1 MTSPIVPF
9 RTQPQVALYYS
20 NTLLALNNSL
30 NVNTPGDWY
39 FKANAIGSVGAGLS
53 QDLFILQQQIFPQ
66 TASGSNLDS
75 MLSNLNLTPRLGNL
89 PATGQVVI
97 SASISS
103 NTTINQGQ
111 IFTNNATGIQYIC
124 TQTTLVTVAT
134 YATTQ
139 IPIACNQ
146 VGSGF
151 NMALGTTLIPSPAI
165 AGIASV
171 TVTAMSDGVNT
182 ESDSTVAGRI
192 RFAFQNPPGGGS
204 ISDFIT
210 WGRATP
216 GVTFVYGFILSSG
229 GLNVINIVIFAGGF
243 DPSTILATPVIPYS
257 RTANDALVTQASNY
271 IQSVRPI
278 NNTVNTITTLTYM
291 VPEIISIVVT
301 LVTGLTLTTILPSV
315 NLTVTQLIQR
325 EIRRSIISIP
335 PGGVNVGGVFQIPI
349 SLIEQTIDE
358 GLSSS
363 PYETGIYASILIDR
377 QIDYNGSYTPIIVP
391 SGQAV
396 IDLTTGNAQIIYDI
410 SYSNISVT
418 LA

>member
-9 RTQPQVALYYS
+9 RTQTQVTQYYS
-20 NTLLALNNSL
+20 DTLLALNNTL
-30 NVNTPGDWY
+30 NVNTAGDWQ
-39 FKANAIGSVGAGLS
+39 FKANAIGSVGSGLS

-66 TASGSNLDS
+66 TASGSTLDS

-89 PATGQVVI
+89 PATGQVI
-97 SASISS
+97 ISS
-103 NTTINQGQ
+103 AIGSDTTINQGQ
-111 IFTNNATGIQYIC
+111 IFINSATGIQYIC
-124 TQTTLVTVAT
+124 TQTTLVTVAAYT
-134 YATTQ
+134 TTQ
-139 IPIACNQ
+139 IPIACTI
-146 VGSGF
+146 VGPGF
-151 NMALGTTLIPSPAI
+151 NMALATTLTPTPAI
-165 AGIASV
+165 SGVTSV
-171 TVTAMSDGVNT
+171 TVTAMSDGVGT
-182 ESDSTVAGRI
+182 ESDATVAGRI
-192 RFAFQNPPGGGS
+192 IYAFQNPPGGGS

-210 WGRATP
+210 WGMATT

-243 DPSTILATPVIPYS
+243 DPATILATPAIPYS
-257 RTANDALVTQASNY
+257 RTASNALVTQASNY

-278 NNTVNTITTLTYM
+278 NNTVNTITTITYM
-291 VPEIISIVVT
+291 IPLVVSIAVS

-349 SLIEQTIDE
+349 SLIEQTVDE

-377 QIDYNGSYTPIIVP
+377 KIDYNGSYTPIILP
-391 SGQAV
+391 SGQAS
-396 IDLTTGNAQIIYDI
+396 IDLTTGNAFIIYDI
-410 SYSNISVT
+410 NYSNITVT

>member
-1 MTSPIVPF
+1 MSSPIVPF
-9 RTQPQVALYYS
+9 RTQSQVFTYYS
-20 NTLLALNNSL
+20 NALLALNNTL

-39 FKANAIGSVGAGLS
+39 FKANAIGSVGSGLS
-53 QDLFILQQQIFPQ
+53 QDLYILQKQIFPQ
-66 TASGSNLDS
+66 TASGSSLDS
-75 MLSNLNLTPRLGNL
+75 MLSNLNLTPRQGNL

-97 SASISS
+97 SSAIGS
-103 NTTINQGQ
+103 NVTVAQGQ
-111 IFTNNATGIQYIC
+111 VFLNPLTNSRYIC
-124 TQTTLVTVAT
+124 TQTTLVTVAD

-139 IPIACNQ
+139 IPIACTV

-151 NMALGTTLIPSPAI
+151 NMIPSTVLTPVPVI
-165 AGIASV
+165 AGVSSV
-171 TVTAMSDGVNT
+171 TVTAMSDGVDT
-182 ESDSTVAGRI
+182 ESDGQVAQRI
-192 RFAFQNPPGGGS
+192 IFAFQNPPGGGS
-204 ISDFIT
+204 ISDFVA
-210 WGRATP
+210 WGMATP
-216 GVTFVYGFILSSG
+216 GVTFVYPFITTTG
-229 GLNVINIVIFAGGF
+229 GLNIINLVIFAGGF
-243 DPSTILATPVIPYS
+243 NPSTILATPAIPYS
-257 RTANDALVTQASNY
+257 RTANQALVTQAANY

-278 NNTVNTITTLTYM
+278 NNTVNTITTITYM

-301 LVTGLTLTTILPSV
+301 LVTGLTLTTIVPSV

-363 PYETGIYASILIDR
+363 PYETGIYASILVDR
-377 QIDYNGSYTPIIVP
+377 EITYNGSYTPIILP

-396 IDLTTGNAQIIYDI
+396 IDISSGNALIVYDI
-410 SYSNISVT
+410 LYSNINVT